1 MVVPQNRRKYK
12 QANFEETQKSRTTP
26 QRYHYPA
33 NQRADR
39 TMGWMCEN
47 NEKRMIFLCKHPTF
61 VLCLTCL
68 RWRSEQVVCRKDW
81 IKKTFLMGFL
91 YTIFF
96 LFSFIGLIHSVQL
109 TQRIAS
115 NCSDY
120 WLFSLFLHTFRLKKF
135 GKCNAQ
141 KISPIFPPY
150 REQVTGGWLYFQM
163 VIKCLHPHGTFLPH
177 FLRNMPVDIK
187 CKLCRSM
194 T

>member
-109 TQRIAS
+109 THSEMTFGCQMNALAWSSDIQRSFFVQNRNHFVGLRFCFCI
-115 NCSDY
+115 
-120 WLFSLFLHTFRLKKF
+120 KKT
-135 GKCNAQ
+135 
-141 KISPIFPPY
+141 
-150 REQVTGGWLYFQM
+150 TGTA
-163 VIKCLHPHGTFLPH
+163 I
-177 FLRNMPVDIK
+177 I
-187 CKLCRSM
+187 
-194 T
+194 